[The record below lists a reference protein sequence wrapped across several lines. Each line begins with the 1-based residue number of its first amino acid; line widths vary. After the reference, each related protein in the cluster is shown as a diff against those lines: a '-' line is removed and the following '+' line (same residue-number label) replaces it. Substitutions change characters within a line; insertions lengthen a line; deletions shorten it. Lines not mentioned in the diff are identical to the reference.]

1 MKQPLRIKKS
11 NIIMATV
18 FLRSKTGRSLIK
30 EDKAIHGDITPYIA
44 APETYEKAISEFKK
58 LGFTIEAQG
67 ITLSISGP
75 LKLFEKT
82 FKVKIYLE
90 KLDDQW
96 PNQNRSS
103 AGNRTIY
110 LSSKPLMEI
119 KELEDVV
126 EGVSLAKPG
135 VLF

>member
-30 EDKAIHGDITPYIA
+30 EGKAIQDDVTPYLA
-44 APETYEKAISEFKK
+44 APETYEKAINEFKK
-58 LGFTIEAQG
+58 LGFTIEAKG

-96 PNQNRSS
+96 PSQNRSS

-110 LSSKPLMEI
+110 LSSKPLMKI

-126 EGVSLAKPG
+126 EGVSLTKPG